1 MRKLSVIAAALGMLL
16 LSTTAQAVVRESEV
30 TITQDGKPVAGAT
43 IALQAEPAKPQPA
56 GTPARAATPPKPKTN
71 TNNEGKVVVVYD
83 DEKAR
88 DDDSFTLILRTRDGR
103 IIGRLPGVTLA
114 MLRSGK
120 VDVPRQASTPAR
132 TAARTPPPP
141 PVTQPVPSTLVTDS
155 PIKYGGGAGIGVLR
169 HEGTLEHRD
178 AKGSGLSGTVFL
190 EARQAPGRG
199 PILGVRTGV
208 LLGGGDADHPE
219 VDLKIRQIFFLEGMF
234 GIPIPFAYRDIP
246 LEFLVALGGVWAN
259 SHIST
264 PFGSDSFRS
273 NGVTVALFLNAWLN
287 QNAAVGLVARWIDM
301 DGNAHLAPNL
311 VRNIE
316 QDSFSVMGYYTQY
329 FASDARLKRDVVE
342 IGKRSDGLSIYRYRY
357 LWSETEFVGVIAQ
370 EAATVAPEAVHRGA
384 DGWLRVDYS
393 KLGTKLMTWDEWCG
407 PSLLEL
413 ASTAR

>member
-1 MRKLSVIAAALGMLL
+1 MRRLSVIAAALGMLL

-43 IALQAEPAKPQPA
+43 ITLQAEPAKPQTA

-83 DEKAR
+83 DEKTR

-103 IIGRLPGVTLA
+103 TIGRLPGVTLA

-132 TAARTPPPP
+132 TATQAGTPAAQSAGGP
-141 PVTQPVPSTLVTDS
+141 LVTDS
-155 PIKYGGGAGIGVLR
+155 QIKYGGGAGVGVLR

-178 AKGSGLSGTVFL
+178 ASGSGLAGMVFL

-199 PILGVRTGV
+199 PIFGVRTGI

-219 VDLKIRQIFFLEGMF
+219 VDIKIRQIFFLEGMF
-234 GIPIPFAYRDIP
+234 GVPIPFAYRDIP

-259 SHIST
+259 SHINT

-273 NGVTVALFLNAWLN
+273 NGVTVALFLNAWLT
-287 QNAAVGLVARWIDM
+287 QNTAVGLVARWIDM
-301 DGNAHLAPNL
+301 NGNAHLAPNL

-316 QDSFSVMGYYTQY
+316 QDSFSVMG
-329 FASDARLKRDVVE
+329 
-342 IGKRSDGLSIYRYRY
+342 
-357 LWSETEFVGVIAQ
+357 
-370 EAATVAPEAVHRGA
+370 ATLNTSR
-384 DGWLRVDYS
+384 RM
-393 KLGTKLMTWDEWCG
+393 LG
-407 PSLLEL
+407 
-413 ASTAR
+413 

>member
-1 MRKLSVIAAALGMLL
+1 MRRLSVIAAALGMLF
-16 LSTTAQAVVRESEV
+16 LSTAAEAVVRESEV

-43 IALQAEPAKPQPA
+43 ISLQAEPAKPQPA

-83 DEKAR
+83 DEKTR

-103 IIGRLPGVTLA
+103 IIGRLPSVTLA
-114 MLRSGK
+114 MLKTGK

-132 TAARTPPPP
+132 TAAQTPPP
-141 PVTQPVPSTLVTDS
+141 PVTQPVSATLITDS
-155 PIKYGGGAGIGVLR
+155 PIKYGAGAAVGVLR
-169 HEGTLEHRD
+169 HTGTLEHRE
-178 AKGSGLSGTVFL
+178 ASGSGLSGMVFL

-199 PILGVRTGV
+199 PILGVRTGI

-219 VDLKIRQIFFLEGMF
+219 VDIKIRQIFFLEGMF

-259 SHIST
+259 SHINT

-273 NGVTVALFLNAWLN
+273 NGATVALFLNAWLN
-287 QNAAVGLVARWIDM
+287 QNTAVGLVARWIEM
-301 DGNAHLAPNL
+301 DGNAHLAPGL
-311 VRNIE
+311 VRSIE

-342 IGKRSDGLSIYRYRY
+342 IGKRPDGISLYRYRY
-357 LWSETEFVGVIAQ
+357 LWSETEYVGVMAQ
-370 EAATVAPEAVHRGA
+370 EVASVEPDAVRRGA
-384 DGWLRVDYS
+384 DGWLRVNYG
-393 KLGTKLMTWDEWCG
+393 KLGTRLMTWDEWRG

-413 ASTAR
+413 VSAAR